1 MIELVRPL
9 LIHEVTY
16 KEFVRE
22 NRNHEPEYSEPQLIT
37 KVRVDYERNSTK
49 NKSEQTFN
57 LNAIMFMY
65 NGLTKPFT
73 EMKEKSVIVFGKEE
87 LLIHKVIPVYE
98 PYKNELL
105 GYEVELL

>member
-1 MIELVRPL
+1 MIELVKPL

-16 KEFVRE
+16 KEFSRE
-22 NRNHEPEYSEPQLIT
+22 NRNHEPEYSEPQLIS

-49 NKSEQTFN
+49 NTSEQTFN

-65 NGLTKPFT
+65 NGLTEPFND
-73 EMKEKSVIVFGKEE
+73 MKEKSIIEFKGTEFM
-87 LLIHKVIPVYE
+87 IHKVIPVYE
-98 PYKNELL
+98 PYKNALI

>member
-1 MIELVRPL
+1 MIELVAPL

-22 NRNHEPEYSEPQLIT
+22 DRNHNPEYSEPQLIT

-49 NKSEQTFN
+49 NNSEQTFN

-65 NGLTKPFT
+65 NGLTKPFI
-73 EMKEKSVIVFGKEE
+73 EMKEKSIVIFNNTEFM
-87 LLIHKVIPVYE
+87 IHKTIPVYE
-98 PYKNELL
+98 PYKNALL

>member
-1 MIELVRPL
+1 
-9 LIHEVTY
+9 
-16 KEFVRE
+16 
-22 NRNHEPEYSEPQLIT
+22 
-37 KVRVDYERNSTK
+37 
-49 NKSEQTFN
+49 
-57 LNAIMFMY
+57 MFMY

-73 EMKEKSVIVFGKEE
+73 ELKEKSIIVFGKEE